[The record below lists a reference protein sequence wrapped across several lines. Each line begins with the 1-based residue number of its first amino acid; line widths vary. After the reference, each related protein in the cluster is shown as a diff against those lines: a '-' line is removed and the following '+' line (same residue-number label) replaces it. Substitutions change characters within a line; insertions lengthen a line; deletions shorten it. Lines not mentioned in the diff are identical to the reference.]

1 MKQTN
6 LLKTFLLLCALIVGS
21 TCAWADESY
30 SLTPNQSSTGSTAS
44 NYITTLT
51 EFTYSDISWK
61 MNQWNPKTLQIKTN
75 QASAAN
81 EFRFYN
87 TSAFPGKIKQVVI
100 KFSALAVTNS
110 TGFMFLGGSS
120 EVTATTGGTAGTWNA
135 TDKTITWTP
144 DDSDD
149 FTYFAFYQ
157 NGKVANG
164 TNYLADEDAI
174 VVTYEGGSGS
184 TPSISA
190 NNVNI
195 TYNATNG
202 SISYTLSNA
211 TGNVTAA
218 TTSDWLTLGTVTSSE
233 VPFTCSANPSATAR
247 TAEVTLSFAGATD
260 KVVTVTQA
268 ADPNA
273 VNNISDVTE
282 VGTAY
287 IVKGTVVATN
297 ARGFVIGDGTGYVYA
312 YLNSAPTQ
320 SINDKVSIS
329 GTTGSYGHIIQF
341 TNSATIA
348 TTATSNYDGTPAATV
363 ITEVPDYSTG
373 NHLSTYLEF
382 EGTLTKSSSNYLIT
396 VGESQIQISYPTDA
410 QATALTALV
419 GKTVHVKGYF
429 TGINSSSKFTVML
442 ESVEEVA
449 VSTVAVTPSSLTG
462 FTYEVNNGPSEAK
475 TITVSGSNLTA
486 NISLSLG
493 ESNYEMSLTENSG
506 YTNSLTLTQTAGAV
520 AATTIYV
527 RLKAGLAVNASYE
540 ETITVTST
548 GVDNKSV
555 SLAGSVTAP
564 EAANFT
570 WDLTTATYDEI
581 TDPDIV
587 TWSSSY
593 ATMTNS
599 SKSGGTSASN
609 YLGGDSNSRT
619 SSRIYASNTLTI
631 TPASGYAITSIVFTA
646 TSSNYA
652 NALQSSTWSNAS
664 AAVDDKTVTVTP
676 TTGYASI
683 SATIGGTCGLTAVKV
698 YYEEVTSIPVA
709 ISAAGLATFACGHA
723 LDFTSVDGIEAY
735 IAKENGS
742 KIELEKVNKV
752 PAGTG
757 VLLRSVSGAAK
768 AADVPVA
775 TTADDVT
782 GNLFKRGTGAAV
794 ATDAGEGKTNYVLG
808 KHEGKVGFYKAGG
821 MTVATDKAYLQTTVA
836 AARIDIEFDGDVTAI
851 ETVKS
856 EKANNEYY
864 NLAGQRVANPTKG
877 LYIVN
882 GRKVV
887 VK

>member
-6 LLKTFLLLCALIVGS
+6 LLKTFLLLCALVVGS
-21 TCAWADESY
+21 TCAWAADKITDYSDIVSGKKYYIGATNGSGTDFYLSVDGSTTTPSIAGTAVTSKDNAAIFTFEGSGTSWTIQFESGNY
-30 SLTPNQSSTGSTAS
+30 LSLKSSKDNGKVQVVENAATFTAS
-44 NYITTLT
+44 NQTAKSLMRLT
-51 EFTYSDISWK
+51 IGNYSIQKNNSGTQFGSYANTQTDIW
-61 MNQWNPKTLQIKTN
+61 LEEV
-75 QASAAN
+75 A
-81 EFRFYN
+81 
-87 TSAFPGKIKQVVI
+87 
-100 KFSALAVTNS
+100 
-110 TGFMFLGGSS
+110 GSS
-120 EVTATTGGTAGTWNA
+120 
-135 TDKTITWTP
+135 
-144 DDSDD
+144 
-149 FTYFAFYQ
+149 
-157 NGKVANG
+157 
-164 TNYLADEDAI
+164 
-174 VVTYEGGSGS
+174 S

-247 TAEVTLSFAGATD
+247 TATVTLSFTGATD
-260 KVVTVTQA
+260 KVVTITQA
-268 ADPNA
+268 GNPN
-273 VNNISDVTE
+273 VSNNISDITE

-287 IVKGTVVATN
+287 NVKGTVVATN

-341 TNSATIA
+341 TSSATIA

-410 QATALTALV
+410 QATALNALV

-429 TGINSSSKFTVML
+429 TGINSGSKFTVML

-493 ESNYEMSLTENSG
+493 ESNYEMSLIENSG

-540 ETITVTST
+540 GTITVTST

-581 TDPDIV
+581 TDPNIV

-768 AADVPVA
+768 AADVPV
-775 TTADDVT
+775 TAAAADAVT
-782 GNLFKRGTGAAV
+782 GNLFVRGTGAAV

-808 KHEGKVGFYKAGG
+808 KHEGKVGFYKANGIV
-821 MTVATDKAYLQTTVA
+821 VAANKAYLQTTVA
-836 AARIDIEFDGDVTAI
+836 AARIDIDFDGDVTAI
-851 ETVKS
+851 ETVKA